1 MGSAVGLAAIAV
13 IIDHTRHRLPEP
25 EPAQEQSA
33 QEAAAPCGLGESPC
47 GLAESPCGLGTAPC
61 GLGESPCGLEGTPCG
76 LGESPC
82 SLNEPE
88 SPCSL

>member
-13 IIDHTRHRLPEP
+13 TIDHTRHRLPEP
-25 EPAQEQSA
+25 EPVQEQA
-33 QEAAAPCGLGESPC
+33 ARDAAAPCGLGESPC
-47 GLAESPCGLGTAPC
+47 GLGESPCGLG
-61 GLGESPCGLEGTPCG
+61 ESPCG